1 MDEYKVDGDMVNY
14 NILYTK
20 ESIEEIN
27 NMLNDVEYYVTPDNK
42 MTYSVSTGPL
52 DYVLAHMTKF
62 R

>member
-1 MDEYKVDGDMVNY
+1 MVNY
-14 NILYTK
+14 NILYTD
-20 ESIEEIN
+20 ESIKEID

-42 MTYSVSTGPL
+42 MTYSVGTGPL

>member
-1 MDEYKVDGDMVNY
+1 MVNY
-14 NILYTK
+14 NVLYTG
-20 ESIEEIN
+20 ESIKEID

-42 MTYSVSTGPL
+42 MTYTASNGPL